1 MCQGAIGSTTE
12 ICDGRDNDCDG
23 TDDEGNPGGGVSCG
37 SSTGIC
43 TRGTSL
49 CSGGMLIC
57 SGGTP
62 PGTES
67 CDGTDE
73 DCELADGIHFKLR
86 EGMNDWGGDP
96 PAAAWSTDGVK
107 GVDAVVLSP
116 GDGGNL
122 AEGRCAKTQKIEAIE
137 APWID
142 GDPYENSVYWGVFV
156 GDLDSG
162 DVLVPAEDEDPGLD
176 NSPQQDTPRL

>member
-1 MCQGAIGSTTE
+1 MNPAATE
-12 ICDGRDNDCDG
+12 IPDN
-23 TDDEGNPGGGVSCG
+23 
-37 SSTGIC
+37 
-43 TRGTSL
+43 
-49 CSGGMLIC
+49 
-57 SGGTP
+57 
-62 PGTES
+62 
-67 CDGTDE
+67 GTDE

-162 DVLVPAEDEDPGLD
+162 RRETRCPRRDRLGGHPPEDTGPAPTHASLHRSCPSARSATDEAV
-176 NSPQQDTPRL
+176 